1 MKIVSA
7 LALCAALVVG
17 LAGCSI
23 SASATVPAKN
33 IASAAAHALQS
44 EANLSSPPKTDCGK
58 SGISLALGKKIDC
71 TVTDPSNGHNYKAVV
86 TITKITGLKYSISVK
101 VAKTP
106 NN

>member
-17 LAGCSI
+17 LAGCSV
-23 SASATVPAKN
+23 SASATVPAKK
-33 IASAAAHALQS
+33 IASTAAHALQN
-44 EANLSSPPKTDCGK
+44 EANLSSLPKTECGK
-58 SGISLALGKKIDC
+58 AGITLAVGKKIDC
-71 TVTDPSNGHNYKAVV
+71 TVTDPSNGDNYNAVV